1 MNSNEAPIIEVV
13 DLVRKFGDRTVL
25 NDISF
30 NVHRGETLVIMG
42 GSGCG
47 KSTLLRHMIGSMK
60 PTSGSVK
67 IFGEEIATMNERE
80 IGRVRQRFGM
90 LFQSGALLA
99 SLTVGENVALPLFQH
114 TDKSPDEIE
123 EIVEQKLQ
131 MVGLT
136 GFEDLKPAEISGGM
150 KKRVGLARA
159 LALDPELLFSDE
171 PTSGLDPIMTAV
183 VDQLTLKLA
192 HGSHVTAVVV
202 SHDMT
207 SAFRIATRMI
217 MLGHGFDSDP
227 QLSRVNEILTMQDI
241 VDPTERINLVYKRAL
256 EFMEKIVGKKE
267 VFPKAQLEKVMNFP
281 FDGFE
286 TRLKGGFQKNMFIFF
301 ETFWPEKFEVVNTK
315 LAGLIYNGMRE
326 ANELGF
332 TTSVNVGYYLTL
344 VFLLGHRFAT
354 DLQYPWLMKVLYDPE
369 LKDESYKAACLHFMA
384 RKYFEILLGNTVREN
399 LNDRGN

>member
-1 MNSNEAPIIEVV
+1 MNSDEATIIEVV
-13 DLVRKFGDRTVL
+13 DLVRRFGDRTVL

-123 EIVEQKLQ
+123 EIVKQKLQ

-136 GFEDLKPAEISGGM
+136 GFEDLKPDEISGGM

-192 HGSHVTAVVV
+192 HASHVTAVVV

-217 MLGHGFDSDP
+217 MLGHGSIVAQGTPEEIRTSTNPEVHQFINGEADGP
-227 QLSRVNEILTMQDI
+227 IPLNLSQDEHEHHQHVKPRPFVN
-241 VDPTERINLVYKRAL
+241 A
-256 EFMEKIVGKKE
+256 
-267 VFPKAQLEKVMNFP
+267 
-281 FDGFE
+281 
-286 TRLKGGFQKNMFIFF
+286 
-301 ETFWPEKFEVVNTK
+301 
-315 LAGLIYNGMRE
+315 
-326 ANELGF
+326 
-332 TTSVNVGYYLTL
+332 
-344 VFLLGHRFAT
+344 RFRFHHKT
-354 DLQYPWLMKVLYDPE
+354 P
-369 LKDESYKAACLHFMA
+369 
-384 RKYFEILLGNTVREN
+384 
-399 LNDRGN
+399 